1 MPAPLPGA
9 KLGVRQVK
17 YLLKYLVIFGHTF
30 QYLVTYLGQAG
41 RPPGEIFAQL
51 FGRAIYLVTIWNV
64 FDIYLVHF
72 CSKFE
77 YLVIYLG
84 QPSRNIV

>member
-17 YLLKYLVIFGHTF
+17 YLLIYFVIFGHTF

-41 RPPGEIFAQL
+41 GLPGEIFVHI
-51 FGRAIYLVTIWNV
+51 FGSAIYLVTIWNI
-64 FDIYLVHF
+64 FDIYLVYF
-72 CSKFE
+72 CSKF
-77 YLVIYLG
+77 
-84 QPSRNIV
+84 